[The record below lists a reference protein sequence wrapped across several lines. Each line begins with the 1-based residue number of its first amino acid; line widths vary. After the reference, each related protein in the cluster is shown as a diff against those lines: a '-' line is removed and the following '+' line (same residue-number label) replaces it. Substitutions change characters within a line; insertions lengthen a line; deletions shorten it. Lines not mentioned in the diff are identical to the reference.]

1 MANPNVS
8 SKVDEAADK
17 ARRTAAQAEFAAQ
30 DATHA
35 VRDVAHNFGNALDD
49 SLQKQPMTTLAMAV
63 GVGFI
68 LGALW
73 KA

>member
-1 MANPNVS
+1 MKREDNLAETAGYKAQNATAKAEYAAN
-8 SKVDEAADK
+8 EAASS
-17 ARRTAAQAEFAAQ
+17 
-30 DATHA
+30 

-49 SLQKQPMTTLAMAV
+49 SLTRQPMTTLAMAV
-63 GVGFI
+63 GVGFV

>member
-1 MANPNVS
+1 MKREDNLAQTAGYKAQKAAADAES
-8 SKVDEAADK
+8 AAFEAANSV
-17 ARRTAAQAEFAAQ
+17 RT
-30 DATHA
+30 
-35 VRDVAHNFGNALDD
+35 VANNFGNALDN
-49 SLQKQPMTTLAMAV
+49 SLERQPMTTLAMAV

>member
-1 MANPNVS
+1 MANNPNVS
-8 SKVDEAADK
+8 STSTIDEAADK
-17 ARRTAAQAEFAAQ
+17 ARQAEYAAQEAAY
-30 DATHA
+30 A